1 MKQIKRKKR
10 RTGLIVLLSI
20 VGVIVLGMAA
30 AVLAFEPGRKE
41 AMNIT
46 VENIDFSRLK
56 DGTYTGAYKGIKDNL
71 RDTAVEVVVTN
82 GEIGN
87 IRVVEGSLAGEKQNT
102 EIAKGQTISDLFES
116 VMEQQTLQVDG
127 ISGATITTK
136 THLKALEN
144 ALSQAQEN

>member
-1 MKQIKRKKR
+1 MKQPKKKKR
-10 RTGLIVLLSI
+10 RAGLIVLLCI
-20 VGVIVLGMAA
+20 VGVIVLGMAVT
-30 AVLAFEPGRKE
+30 VLAFEPGRKE

-46 VENIDFSRLK
+46 VGDVDFNRLK
-56 DGTYTGAYKGIKDNL
+56 DGAYTGAYKGTKDSL

-82 GEIGN
+82 GEIAD
-87 IRVVEGSLAGEKQNT
+87 IRVVEGALAGEKQNT
-102 EIAKGQTISDLFES
+102 EKIKGQTITDLFDR
-116 VMEQQTLQVDG
+116 VTEQKTLQVDG